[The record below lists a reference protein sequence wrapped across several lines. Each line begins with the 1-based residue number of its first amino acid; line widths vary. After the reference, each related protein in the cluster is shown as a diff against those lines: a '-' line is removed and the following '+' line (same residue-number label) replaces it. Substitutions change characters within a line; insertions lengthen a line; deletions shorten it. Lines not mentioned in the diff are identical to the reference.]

1 MIQIKYQPNSKEH
14 VVLGKFAAKP
24 RRPEDLSKE
33 LKSHGVMSRAAFY
46 RVLKRI
52 KRESLIYPISEQE
65 KKQFGVVDK
74 EGNPLKGKYY
84 FFKDEL
90 KTQRWVKIME
100 KISTYDGK
108 KSPSYLLTILTK
120 EFGGYP
126 LISVKDVVEIARF
139 HKKLP
144 KSNLYNDEEE
154 ILRFLEP
161 QIKRLVPALSK
172 YEQKLVYAE
181 LFIIFNSCTR
191 DLLGQDRNYVS
202 DEHSKNSFD
211 ILCLLSKEKK
221 ASKIIQSLF
230 DMNSDPYKE
239 QSSTRVRL
247 ISNLVKIFSKHYGRS
262 WIVPFLNSKIRELS
276 LKEIESLIDN
286 PIESGNIVRL
296 KEGLVNVIRELG
308 NN

>member
-1 MIQIKYQPNSKEH
+1 MIKIKYQPNRKEH
-14 VVLGKFAAKP
+14 AVLSEFAAKP
-24 RRPEDLSKE
+24 RRPEGLSKE
-33 LKSHGVMSRAAFY
+33 LKDRGIMSRAAFY
-46 RVLKRI
+46 RLLKRM
-52 KRESLIYPISEQE
+52 KRESRIYLISEQE
-65 KKQFGVVDK
+65 KKQFGLVDK
-74 EGNPLKGKYY
+74 DGNTLKGKYY
-84 FFKDEL
+84 FFKDKL
-90 KTQRWVKIME
+90 KTQRWVKIIQ
-100 KISTYDGK
+100 KIRTYDGN
-108 KSPSYLLTILTK
+108 KSPSYLLTFLTM
-120 EFGGYP
+120 EFAGYP

-172 YEQKLVYAE
+172 DEQKLAYAE
-181 LFIIFNSCTR
+181 LSIIFNSCTR

-247 ISNLVKIFSKHYGRS
+247 ISDLVKIFSKHYGRS
-262 WIVPFLNSKIRELS
+262 WIVPFLTSKIRELS